1 MLEVKTISK
10 SFKIDEERLA
20 PILNNISINFPNK
33 GFYFIV
39 GKSGSGKS
47 TLLNILMGLMKPDE
61 GEIIFNGSNVSSF
74 SQKDLCNY
82 LRNDVGIIFQHYNLF
97 DSMTV
102 KENLEI
108 SMSIKGV
115 DDYNLMQNLLI
126 KYHLDGKL
134 DQKIKSLS
142 GGEKQRVALIRALL
156 SKPKILFC
164 DEPTGALD
172 KENSLTLMQDLQSLS
187 RKILVICVSHN
198 KKLYEE
204 FNDGYIELSN
214 GKLTFNSISSNNEN
228 DIIKEENK
236 NKGTLKYTNIISR
249 NNMKKNKKINTI
261 NAISACFSIFVM
273 IISLFFKGGIQNAK
287 DSMIHSFPDY
297 NVFSVSKVEE
307 EEIDNSLI
315 NLVKSSR
322 PEYEELESL
331 THDIKSCLIFDD
343 FSYFLNG
350 TSKIVGENSSL
361 SGFSLKPFYD
371 GKLENNE
378 IVVNKSFLN
387 EFEKENEEELKEGVE
402 LTIRCQKEYVYFNE
416 IRNENIV
423 ESFNKDISL
432 KIGYIADEFSYLS
445 TPTIYYSP
453 IYLEEILKTTE
464 ATRSTAINQEKTTF
478 LDLIKSAENDD
489 AITNYSMIV
498 IATKE
503 ESRANLIKLIEEEAT
518 GNLSFLNNANTIVTS
533 FLTLSDSVFIGVN
546 IFIFIALLTSIFIS
560 AFLSYSTSLK
570 NRKESAILTV
580 LGAKTK
586 DIIKIYVKEER
597 VFTLFGL
604 IFGIALSIGFS
615 YFANQFLA
623 GFFVTKTLIN
633 LNYVTVLFIFLLL
646 AILNL
651 SIDYLTVRFQKHKN
665 IYEELKEE

>member
-1 MLEVKTISK
+1 MLEVKSISK

-108 SMSIKGV
+108 SMSIKGI

-172 KENSLTLMQDLQSLS
+172 KQNSLTLMQDLQSLS

-533 FLTLSDSVFIGVN
+533 FLTLSDSVFLGVN

-623 GFFVTKTLIN
+623 GFFVTKT
-633 LNYVTVLFIFLLL
+633 F
-646 AILNL
+646 
-651 SIDYLTVRFQKHKN
+651 
-665 IYEELKEE
+665 